1 MLTISH
7 STRFLI
13 ANDTG
18 EIPTGDECGLYEEDT
33 RCLSEY
39 RLRVDG
45 KALILL
51 SARTIDDDA
60 TEHFL
65 VNNEAE
71 GLQQAVLAV
80 VRRRTLGPT
89 LLEELTCTNYG
100 TEQSGWTLDFTF
112 GADFAGVGDV
122 RRAAIQNQD
131 ASGRPGGFR
140 STVEAERGLLRFRY
154 EHDGFRRELEI
165 HLPPDA
171 EIYGRD
177 CRIQLCLEP
186 HETRT
191 LTIEFVPRT
200 GPAIRIVKPLP
211 PPDAAHP
218 GTANRQ
224 AAHRGSAQREAAIDD
239 FPANAPKLESDCEL
253 LCQAYRQ
260 ALTDFAALRLHGD
273 AITGDAF
280 VIAGGIPWYLAL
292 FGRDSLVASYQALPF
307 APEAARGILR
317 TLAALQGEKVD
328 DRRGEQPGKIP
339 HEHRFGTITG
349 TQSGIP
355 AYPHYRSIDSTPLFL
370 ILLAAY
376 HRLTGDLDLVR
387 ELWPHALRALKWID
401 EYGDRDGDGYLEYP
415 GRHDGN
421 ISNQGWKDSSDAIR
435 CRDGSLPH
443 GEIALCE
450 VQGYAYAARLGL
462 ADLAEAL
469 ASPDPNIA
477 PNIGAAFNDSYSDS
491 APNPGRAAPL
501 LDIAHDQ
508 RAAAATARERF
519 NHDFWLPDRDFFA
532 QALAGSGP
540 DKSPVDSLTSNPGQ
554 LLWTAIADQDRAR
567 AIADRFLTPEFFSGW
582 GIRTTAAS
590 EAAYNPVSY
599 QSGSVWPHD
608 NSLIAAGLARYGHI
622 GHAERVIEGLLDA
635 LRHAADRRLPELF
648 TGLSTE
654 DASEPVQYPMACRP
668 QAWATGAVFLL
679 ISTMIGLDPAVGPR
693 GVSGAPENRD
703 ATPTHDDLQRLF
715 PGEPLLPP
723 SINHLRIDG
732 LFLQGRRISVTLT
745 RAARGV
751 DRHLL

>member
-435 CRDGSLPH
+435 CRDGSLPQ
-443 GEIALCE
+443 GDIALCE

-469 ASPDPNIA
+469 DDDIPDRA
-477 PNIGAAFNDSYSDS
+477 TS
-491 APNPGRAAPL
+491 GRATSGRATSGRADSNRDL
-501 LDIAHDQ
+501 AHEL
-508 RAAAATARERF
+508 RAAAAALRQRF
-519 NHDFWLPDRDFFA
+519 NHDFWLPDRHFFA
-532 QALAGSGP
+532 QALAGEK
-540 DKSPVDSLTSNPGQ
+540 DHKTRVDSLTSNPGQ
-554 LLWTAIADQDRAR
+554 LLWTGIADLDKAS
-567 AIADRFLTPEFFSGW
+567 ATADQFLAPDFFCGW
-582 GIRTTAAS
+582 GIRTMAAS
-590 EAAYNPVSY
+590 EAAYNPISY

-608 NSLIAAGLARYGHI
+608 NSLIANGLARYGHT
-622 GHAERVIEGLLDA
+622 GHATSVIEGLLGA
-635 LRHAADRRLPELF
+635 LRHASDRRLPELF
-648 TGLSTE
+648 TGFST
-654 DASEPVQYPMACRP
+654 DQASAPVQYPMACRP
-668 QAWATGAVFLL
+668 QAWATGAIFLM
-679 ISTMIGLDPAVGPR
+679 ISTMIGLDTAVGPHDEP
-693 GVSGAPENRD
+693 GAPDNRAD
-703 ATPTHDDLQRLF
+703 SASPDDPQQCF
-715 PGEPLLPP
+715 PGEPFLPP
-723 SINHLRIDG
+723 SIDHLRLDG
-732 LFLQGRRISVTLT
+732 LYLRRRRVSVTLT
-745 RAARGV
+745 RTAHGV
-751 DRHLL
+751 ERHLV